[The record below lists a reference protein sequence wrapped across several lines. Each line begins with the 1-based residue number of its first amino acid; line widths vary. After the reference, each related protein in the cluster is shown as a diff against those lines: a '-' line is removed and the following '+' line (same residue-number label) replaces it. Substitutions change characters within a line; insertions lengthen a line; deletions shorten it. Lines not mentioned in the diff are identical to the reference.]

1 MTSKKIVIV
10 GSGVAGYN
18 AATKL
23 VKEGY
28 NPKLITMID
37 AGKDPYKR
45 QPDEVMR
52 GSHGAGLFSDG
63 KWSYLHN
70 AVGGQLAKYMG
81 EEKADQVLDEAW
93 RYILEFHPDP
103 SKIMFSEP
111 LEEPEFIKPY
121 FNLRMAPAYHIG
133 TNYLHDMGKKW
144 YDWLVEKGVNFY
156 WECEVQDIDFDEQ
169 VIKTKFLNGEV
180 VEGFGSQYDFEF
192 DKLVY
197 GTGKSGIDL
206 TQKLID
212 KYGLFKESK
221 SVQLGVRME
230 LPQKYMQSIVDI
242 AYDFKL
248 YKRHNDKVSSR
259 SFCLPPGEKIF
270 IQRNNTF
277 IYENIENIT
286 TSDKVLTYNIENNK
300 TEFINPIGTTSRYY
314 KGDIINFNEG
324 ELKTTEDHIL
334 FTVEKNKTKKEGIVK
349 KGKSQGKKWWNYSN
363 SLSKIEEKPAKD
375 INLKDRLLR
384 PHNFEDYLNK
394 EHKNDNVLP
403 LEFYYILGLWMAD
416 GSANYNK
423 SKENRLGNS
432 IQITNTP
439 EVLEQVDEF
448 LKSKWIKTNHIYH
461 ENYSILTFNSKFFVQ
476 YLQKE
481 NLFKKGL
488 KRGLPQNIHNLSKP
502 EIYSILSGMIDGDG
516 RVKKE
521 HNISIDYFTS
531 SELMVRDLSYLLNLL
546 NIKYTIQKKRNQT
559 TNFSESSSPY
569 VINICDRESIE
580 FLKQNLKLKNPKKL
594 EILNLDNEI
603 NNFEIKNYQ
612 KIFDINR
619 EYYEGHVYDLTIPDT
634 HNFIAGRIPLVI
646 HNCSNN
652 FAAYVAEE
660 VTYDM
665 KSYNGHSYKQE
676 NMINN
681 MTNFGIIM
689 EIKGIDNP
697 FQFQKDIV
705 SKCQIDGK
713 GIHYSPNFTRKPSLT
728 AEGKEMNVVSVG
740 DLNLFKE
747 VYGEY
752 ADYIINYI
760 EDLNKVFNF
769 GDDYSLYI
777 PEVKFLSEE
786 VLTNYDDLSLINYP
800 NIHFVGDSLSS
811 RGIAVSAAQGVY
823 CCVGLLK

>member
-1 MTSKKIVIV
+1 MKKDKIIVV
-10 GSGVAGYN
+10 GAGVAGMF
-18 AATKL
+18 AITKL
-23 VKEGY
+23 IKENYPG
-28 NPKLITMID
+28 KLITIID
-37 AGKDPYKR
+37 AGKDPHNRK
-45 QPDEVMR
+45 PDEVMK
-52 GSHGAGLFSDG
+52 GGFGAGLFSDG

-93 RYILEFHPDP
+93 QYILEFHPDP

-169 VIKTKFLNGEV
+169 VIKTKFLNREV
-180 VEGFGSQYDFEF
+180 IEGFGNQYDFEF

-212 KYGLFKESK
+212 KYSLFKESK

-259 SFCLPPGEKIF
+259 SF
-270 IQRNNTF
+270 
-277 IYENIENIT
+277 
-286 TSDKVLTYNIENNK
+286 
-300 TEFINPIGTTSRYY
+300 
-314 KGDIINFNEG
+314 
-324 ELKTTEDHIL
+324 
-334 FTVEKNKTKKEGIVK
+334 
-349 KGKSQGKKWWNYSN
+349 
-363 SLSKIEEKPAKD
+363 
-375 INLKDRLLR
+375 
-384 PHNFEDYLNK
+384 
-394 EHKNDNVLP
+394 
-403 LEFYYILGLWMAD
+403 
-416 GSANYNK
+416 
-423 SKENRLGNS
+423 
-432 IQITNTP
+432 
-439 EVLEQVDEF
+439 
-448 LKSKWIKTNHIYH
+448 
-461 ENYSILTFNSKFFVQ
+461 
-476 YLQKE
+476 
-481 NLFKKGL
+481 
-488 KRGLPQNIHNLSKP
+488 
-502 EIYSILSGMIDGDG
+502 
-516 RVKKE
+516 
-521 HNISIDYFTS
+521 
-531 SELMVRDLSYLLNLL
+531 
-546 NIKYTIQKKRNQT
+546 
-559 TNFSESSSPY
+559 
-569 VINICDRESIE
+569 
-580 FLKQNLKLKNPKKL
+580 
-594 EILNLDNEI
+594 
-603 NNFEIKNYQ
+603 
-612 KIFDINR
+612 
-619 EYYEGHVYDLTIPDT
+619 
-634 HNFIAGRIPLVI
+634 
-646 HNCSNN
+646 CSNN

-713 GIHYSPNFTRKPSLT
+713 GIHYSPNFTRKSSLT

-823 CCVGLLK
+823 CCMGLLK